1 MFANLFHRCVPLVR
15 LIIFA
20 IAWVLASAAKMKLFL
35 YFSKIIG
42 LDIVDSKGQWVGRL
56 HDVAM
61 NPIRDIYPKASEL
74 ILRRGSY
81 PREYA
86 KVNWE
91 DITYIEEEVRLK
103 IPADRIKFSKEIPKC
118 DFTLRRDIYDQQ
130 VVDTDDQRVV
140 RVNDIHLLRVENQ
153 LYAAHVDVGL
163 RAIFRRLGWMG
174 MIDLMVFLINSKSP
188 YLTHEELIPWKATQ
202 ILPKLGRMKS
212 LLKLEVA
219 KNKLSSIPPAA
230 LADIIQDLDIF
241 ARVSVFKSMDA
252 VLQNKVFT
260 DMALNYKEELIDQL
274 SEGEVAN
281 LITNIP
287 ADEATDL
294 LMKLPREKTHHLMG
308 LLGSETNK
316 KLRKL
321 LSFAKDSAGG
331 LMTTEYLYLK
341 SDATVGDALDKIK
354 ENINFPGTIFFL
366 YVVDDNHKYLGTTS
380 LRRFFNEGPQTRLL
394 DTCYPENIHVYTDDS
409 VEEVALLLERHKSS
423 SIPVLN
429 AQDILQGIITIDD
442 VLEELISLVWHQYKE
457 KL

>member
-1 MFANLFHRCVPLVR
+1 
-15 LIIFA
+15 
-20 IAWVLASAAKMKLFL
+20 MKIFL
-35 YFSKIIG
+35 YLSQIIG
-42 LDIVDSKGQWVGRL
+42 LEVLDSQGQWVGRL
-56 HDVAM
+56 HDIAM
-61 NPIRDIYPKASEL
+61 NPSSDNYPKASDL

-81 PREYA
+81 PQEYA
-86 KVNWE
+86 RVSWE
-91 DITYIEEEVRLK
+91 DITYIEEDIRLK
-103 IPADRIKFSKEIPKC
+103 VPENKITFSQEIPKF
-118 DFTLRRDIYDQQ
+118 DFTLRRDIFDQQ
-130 VVDTDDQRVV
+130 VVDIDDQRVV

-153 LYAAHVDVGL
+153 LYASHVDVGL
-163 RAIFRRLGWMG
+163 RAIFRRLGWAG
-174 MIDLMVFLINSKSP
+174 IVDFIVSRFNPKSP
-188 YLTHEELIPWKATQ
+188 YLIHEELIHWKATQ

-212 LLKLEVA
+212 LLKLEVS
-219 KNKLSSIPPAA
+219 KNALASIPPAA

-241 ARVSVFKSMDA
+241 ARVSLFKSLDT

-260 DMALNYKEELIDQL
+260 DMTLAYKEELIDQL
-274 SEGEVAN
+274 SEREAAQ

-294 LMKLPREKTHHLMG
+294 LMKLPREKTLHLMG

-341 SDATVGDALDKIK
+341 PDATVADAFNKIK
-354 ENINFPGTIFFL
+354 ENINFPGTIFFF
-366 YVVDDNHKYLGTTS
+366 YIVDDNHKYLGTTS
-380 LRRFFNEGPQTRLL
+380 LRRFFNEDPKTRLL

-409 VEEVALLLERHKSS
+409 VEQVALLLERHKSS

-429 AQDILQGIITIDD
+429 NQDILQGIITIDD
-442 VLEELISLVWHQYKE
+442 VLEELISLAWHKYKE

>member
-1 MFANLFHRCVPLVR
+1 
-15 LIIFA
+15 
-20 IAWVLASAAKMKLFL
+20 MKLFL
-35 YFSKIIG
+35 YFSKTIG
-42 LDIVDSKGQWVGRL
+42 LDIFDSKGQEIGRL
-56 HDVAM
+56 HDIAM
-61 NPIRDIYPKASEL
+61 NPFADIYPKATEL
-74 ILRRGSY
+74 VIRRGGFN
-81 PREYA
+81 REYA

-91 DITYIEEEVRLK
+91 DITYIEEEVRLN
-103 IPADRIKFSKEIPKC
+103 IMGDRLKFSKEIPKC

-163 RAIFRRLGWMG
+163 RAIFRRLDWTEV
-174 MIDLMVFLINSKSP
+174 IDFIVSIFNSKAP
-188 YLTHEELIPWKATQ
+188 YLTQEELIPWKATHV
-202 ILPKLGRMKS
+202 LPKLGRMKS
-212 LLKLEVA
+212 VLKLEVA
-219 KNKLSSIPPAA
+219 KNKLTSIPPAA
-230 LADIIQDLDIF
+230 LADIMQDLDIF
-241 ARVSVFKSMDA
+241 ARVSVFKTMDA

-260 DMALNYKEELIDQL
+260 DMTLSYKEELIDQL
-274 SEGEVAN
+274 SEAEVAQ

-321 LSFAKDSAGG
+321 LSFAKNSAGG

-341 SDATVGDALDKIK
+341 ADATVADGIKKIK
-354 ENINFPGTIFFL
+354 DNANFPGSIFFL
-366 YVVDDNHKYLGTTS
+366 YFVDDNHKYLGTTS
-380 LRRFFNEGPQTRLL
+380 LRRFINEDPANLL
-394 DTCYPENIHVYTDDS
+394 IKSCYPENIHVYTDDS
-409 VEEVALLLERHKSS
+409 VEEVALLLERYKSS

-429 AQDILQGIITIDD
+429 KQEIMQGVITIDD
-442 VLEELISLVWHQYKE
+442 VMEELITLVWHKYKE